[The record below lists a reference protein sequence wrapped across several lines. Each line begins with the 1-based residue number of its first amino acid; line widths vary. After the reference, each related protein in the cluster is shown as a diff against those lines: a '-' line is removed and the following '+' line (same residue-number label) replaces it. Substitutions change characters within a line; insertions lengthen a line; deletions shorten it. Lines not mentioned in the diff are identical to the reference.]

1 MSDLNLRVGEGHDTH
16 RLIEGRPLILGGVHL
31 EHDRGLDGHSDADV
45 LLHAI
50 TDAVCG
56 AAGIADIGEWFPNTD
71 QQYAGADSAELLKG
85 VVSGMN
91 ERGWFVGNLD
101 CTVFAER
108 PKLSRYKKA
117 IQTRIA
123 EIIGIDAGNVN
134 VKAKSGE
141 AVGPVGREE
150 AIRASAVVLIAKR
163 HD

>member
-1 MSDLNLRVGEGHDTH
+1 MGELNFRVGEGHDTH
-16 RLIEGRPLILGGVHL
+16 RLVAGRPLMLGGVRI

-50 TDAVCG
+50 TDAVVG
-56 AAGIADIGEWFPNTD
+56 AAGIGDIGEWYPNTD
-71 QQYAGADSAELLKG
+71 DAYKNADSAKLLSG
-85 VVSGMN
+85 VVDGMA

-108 PKLSRYKKA
+108 PKLSAHKKA
-117 IQTRIA
+117 MQERIA
-123 EIIGIDAGNVN
+123 EILRIDSGNVN

-150 AIRASAVVLIAKR
+150 AIRASAVVLIGKR
-163 HD
+163 SE